1 MSQEAAAPRFSV
13 ESLPLTG
20 LYRVQR
26 QRLGDARGYLSR
38 LFCHQELASIGWP
51 GPVAQVNHSHTA
63 LRGTLRGLHFQYPP
77 HAEAKLVSC
86 LRGAVWDVAVDVR
99 AGSPTFLLW
108 HAQELSADN
117 HTALLI
123 PPGFAHGFQS
133 LCDDVDLLY
142 CHSAAH
148 APDAEGGLNAL
159 DKALAIPWPL
169 EVTERSARDCA
180 MKPLDSGFEGV
191 RW

>member
-1 MSQEAAAPRFSV
+1 MSQDVVAPRFSV
-13 ESLPLTG
+13 EALPLDG

-38 LFCHQELASIGWP
+38 LFCHQELARIGWP
-51 GPVAQVNHSHTA
+51 EPIAQVNHSHTA

-99 AGSPTFLLW
+99 AGSPTFLRW

-117 HTALLI
+117 ATALLI

-133 LCDDVDLLY
+133 LSDDVDLLY
-142 CHSAAH
+142 CHSAAY

-159 DKALAIPWPL
+159 DKSLAIAWPL
-169 EVTERSARDCA
+169 DVTERSARDFA
-180 MKPLDSGFEGV
+180 MKPLDGEFEGV
-191 RW
+191 RL

>member
-1 MSQEAAAPRFSV
+1 MSQDVVAPRFSV
-13 ESLPLTG
+13 EALPLDG

-38 LFCHQELASIGWP
+38 LFCHQELARIGWLEP
-51 GPVAQVNHSHTA
+51 IAQVNHSHTA

-99 AGSPTFLLW
+99 AGSPTFLRW

-117 HTALLI
+117 ATALLI

-133 LCDDVDLLY
+133 LSDDVDLLY
-142 CHSAAH
+142 CHSAAY

-159 DKALAIPWPL
+159 DKSLAIAWPL
-169 EVTERSARDCA
+169 DVTERSARDFA
-180 MKPLDSGFEGV
+180 MKPLDGEFEGV
-191 RW
+191 RL